1 MVLIYNLNIMT
12 AFVLLGSLALV
23 ALASGW
29 IFRK

>member
-1 MVLIYNLNIMT
+1 MLLVYNLAMFP
-12 AFVLLGSLALV
+12 FVLLGSLALV